1 MARTKTKSDKPSKK
15 EIKEKETS
23 IRTEL
28 TNWIILMYG
37 FTYLP
42 KSFFFNLDKIYK
54 GTYKNLS
61 CAIPPEELLD
71 MWKRKIDYLNKI
83 ADKNSRMGKE
93 MNDVCRLY
101 YDLSILLSKY
111 DSYKDWKDKQQLA
124 NEIIIEKTDK
134 SIEQFCNNYNSNS
147 NIKKNDDLDIASILD
162 EI

>member
-1 MARTKTKSDKPSKK
+1 MAKTKSNKPTKK
-15 EIKEKETS
+15 EIKEKEVN
-23 IRTEL
+23 IRKQV
-28 TNWIILMYG
+28 TNWIYLAYG
-37 FTYLP
+37 LTFLP
-42 KSFFFNLDKIYK
+42 KSFFINLDKIYN

-61 CAIPPEELLD
+61 TPIPPEELLD
-71 MWKRKIDYLNKI
+71 MWKRKMDYLNKT

-93 MNDVCRLY
+93 INEVCRIY

-111 DSYKDWKDKQQLA
+111 DSYKDWKEKQKMA

-134 SIEQFCNNYNSNS
+134 KIEQFCNNYNSNS

>member
-1 MARTKTKSDKPSKK
+1 
-15 EIKEKETS
+15 
-23 IRTEL
+23 
-28 TNWIILMYG
+28 
-37 FTYLP
+37 
-42 KSFFFNLDKIYK
+42 
-54 GTYKNLS
+54 
-61 CAIPPEELLD
+61 

-147 NIKKNDDLDIASILD
+147 GIRHSGRC
-162 EI
+162 

>member
-1 MARTKTKSDKPSKK
+1 MAKTKSNKPTKK
-15 EIKEKETS
+15 EIKEKEVN
-23 IRTEL
+23 IRKQV
-28 TNWIILMYG
+28 TNWIYLAYG
-37 FTYLP
+37 LTFLP
-42 KSFFFNLDKIYK
+42 KSFFINLDKIYN

-61 CAIPPEELLD
+61 IPIPPEELLD
-71 MWKRKIDYLNKI
+71 MWKRKMDYLNKT

-93 MNDVCRLY
+93 INEVCRIY

-111 DSYKDWKDKQQLA
+111 DSYKDWKEKQKMA

-134 SIEQFCNNYNSNS
+134 KIEQFCNNYNSNS